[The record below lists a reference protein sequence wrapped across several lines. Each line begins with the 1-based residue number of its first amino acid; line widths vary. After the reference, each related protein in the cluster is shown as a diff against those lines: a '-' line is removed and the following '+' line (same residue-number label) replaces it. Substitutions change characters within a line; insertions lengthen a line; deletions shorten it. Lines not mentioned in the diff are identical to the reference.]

1 MVTVMRPGTDDGV
14 SDGGATN
21 GRAGLGPR
29 AVRAVIALGLAW
41 VVPLITHPLRLDVL
55 LPFLVLAGTMA
66 IQRGATGLVDRFV
79 LACAQLFGA
88 ACVFGLAMT
97 MWPGHLKPT
106 LVAGF
111 ALSALALIAAA
122 TGRLELAPRPATP
135 ARRTRRPAD
144 ALTALATAAVAAI
157 TLVPYVARDLGGRLG
172 LPLAGEDIARHYLLY
187 DVIGRTGGY
196 LFMRPEALRPFVPDE
211 ELNGIA
217 NYPQGLHFAYAV
229 LGRFVASTTGQTSAS
244 AAVDVMVWLLVG
256 TFLLLALAILWAVR
270 RIAGPGTSAAR
281 LLPVLLVAGAWL
293 VLGDPVTILSR
304 GYPNE
309 LAGLAC
315 AAVLT
320 ALVVRPLPRL
330 GEQTVTV
337 ALLLVGLSFSYP
349 LFLVYGGVAALWWIR
364 HARLWRFWWGW
375 LAAAV
380 VTLIAAIGPLTAASA
395 SGGSQLLLNGTAR
408 VVDRPATLVLLGLAV
423 FAVLLRR
430 GMRAPSHRAALFALA
445 VAFTLAAGLG
455 LYQTAT
461 IGHPVYY
468 FDKLLHLLIVVCL
481 CALGGL
487 VRFLPGV
494 GVALRVAIAL
504 PIVAGLAV
512 AGGEWHTTPVAPGVK
527 LALGKDRGSPEA
539 ARDALLMSRMFPD
552 GGGAVNVDLM
562 GSPWRNWSATLGA
575 AALQHN
581 YRYFPAWSGLL
592 YPGSAGKASTMDDLD
607 RLVRESPVP
616 VRFFVHDPEASL
628 LVVDGDKPHRPNV
641 RPGQPLP
648 VAFGDPAAPTNIA
661 AARALAAKYPTKVQ
675 VVYATPA
682 NP

>member
-1 MVTVMRPGTDDGV
+1 MRPGTDDGV
-14 SDGGATN
+14 TGGGAAD
-21 GRAGLGPR
+21 GRRTGLR
-29 AVRAVIALGLAW
+29 IARIAIALAVAW
-41 VVPLITHPLRLDVL
+41 VVPLAAHPLRLDAL
-55 LPFLVLAGTMA
+55 LPLLVLAGTMA
-66 IQRGATGLVDRFV
+66 VQRGATGLIDRFV

-88 ACVFGLAMT
+88 ACVFGLGLT
-97 MWPGHLKPT
+97 LWPGHLNPT
-106 LVAGF
+106 LIAGV
-111 ALSALALIAAA
+111 ALSALVLIAAA
-122 TGRLELAPRPATP
+122 TGRLEPVRRADRS
-135 ARRTRRPAD
+135 ARRLRRPAD
-144 ALTALATAAVAAI
+144 ALLALAAAAVAAI
-157 TLVPYVARDLGGRLG
+157 SLIPYIARDLGGRLG

-217 NYPQGLHFAYAV
+217 NYPQGLHFSYAV
-229 LGRFVASTTGQTSAS
+229 LGRFIASTTGQSS
-244 AAVDVMVWLLVG
+244 PGAAVDVMVWLLVG
-256 TFLLLALAILWAVR
+256 TFLLLALAVLWAVR
-270 RIAGPGTSAAR
+270 RLAGPGTSPAR
-281 LLPVLLVAGAWL
+281 LLPVLLLAGAWL
-293 VLGDPVTILSR
+293 VLGDPVTVLSR

-349 LFLVYGGVAALWWIR
+349 LFLVYGGLAALWWIAR
-364 HARLWRFWWGW
+364 ARLWRFWWGW
-375 LAAAV
+375 LAAAL
-380 VTLIAAIGPLTAASA
+380 VTLVSAIGPLTAAAA
-395 SGGSQLLLNGTAR
+395 SSGSQLLLNGTAR
-408 VVDRPATLVLLGLAV
+408 VVDRPATLALLGLAV

-430 GMRAPSHRAALFALA
+430 GLRAPSHRAALYALA

-461 IGHPVYY
+461 IGRPVYY

-504 PIVAGLAV
+504 PIVAALAL

-539 ARDALLMSRMFPD
+539 ARDALLMARMFPD
-552 GGGAVNVDLM
+552 GGNAVNVDLM

-592 YPGSAGKASTMDDLD
+592 YPGSAGKASTMEDLD
-607 RLVRESPVP
+607 RLVRESPKP

-628 LVVDGDKPHRPNV
+628 LVVDAEHPHRPNV

-661 AARALAAKYPTKVQ
+661 AAQALASKYPAKVQ